1 MVRIHSLFD
10 PKEDYV
16 FDINIDRKAV
26 VKQKTKIRA
35 DSTETEMSRLLRT
48 SMTAKTCHVMTSVK
62 PKRRPIT
69 TSVDPKLSPSPLKWG
84 LSHNSQT
91 IPPPIRLED
100 IIKEEETKQNQ
111 FTRLTS
117 SKTKAIPMTKKRTT
131 SWSKASVS
139 PFEASKSKNYSP
151 IAVSPSPPKNP
162 WKRIDIPSSPSQSR
176 PLMSDKF
183 PAIDEVLSMADIVRK
198 EEEEIRNL
206 KALENRAL
214 DVISAEDK
222 AIEELLNYYCAED
235 NPEEWVTVE
244 RLCSRVAEPVWSRT
258 H

>member
-69 TSVDPKLSPSPLKWG
+69 TSVEPKPSPSPLKWG

-100 IIKEEETKQNQ
+100 IIKEEETKKNQ

-117 SKTKAIPMTKKRTT
+117 SKAKAIPMAKMRTT

-139 PFEASKSKNYSP
+139 LFEALKSKNYSP

-162 WKRIDIPSSPSQSR
+162 CKRIDIPSFSQSL

-198 EEEEIRNL
+198 KEEEIRNL
-206 KALENRAL
+206 KAIENRAL

-222 AIEELLNYYCAED
+222 AIEELLDYYCAED
-235 NPEEWVTVE
+235 NPEEWVTVK